1 MAIQSKNR
9 HVLSRVFIIAGV
21 AAAGAISFK
30 FLKPQPS
37 QPPVASQTRQVTAL
51 GRLIPEGSLTPLSI
65 PAGTAGGNEVV
76 DQWFVQ
82 ESDAIQKGQVLVR
95 LSSFNELRS
104 AVTQAEAK
112 LVSIGALLPFLKI
125 SQNRGQKL
133 FQDGAISEEEL
144 AKTTASIL
152 EKQAD
157 ISAAKASLE
166 QARSQLASSEVRSPI
181 DGRIIRIYSWPGM
194 KQTEEG
200 LAVIGRTDSMQVW
213 AQVFQTDI
221 NQLSIGETAT
231 VTAETGGFEG
241 ELQATLK
248 SIIGQVSQ
256 RDLFAIAANNDVNAR
271 VILVK
276 LDIDPGFQKE
286 LSKLSGLNVI
296 VRFKS

>member
-21 AAAGAISFK
+21 AAAGAIGFK

-82 ESDAIQKGQVLVR
+82 EGDAIQKGQVLVR

-221 NQLSIGETAT
+221 NQLSIGDTAT

-276 LDIDPGFQKE
+276 LDIEPGFQKE